1 MTTAKLDRRYLL
13 MIAVGLFILLVVVYP
28 LWQVVFR
35 SFLDAGL
42 FSLKSYRKVFAY
54 PTYYRALLNSVWIS
68 CATGAFCMVLGT
80 LLAFLV
86 VRTDL
91 PGKNFLRTLLVLPYA
106 LPSFFA
112 AIAWI
117 QLLGPQGYLARFV
130 QQYLGFVTVPWNI
143 YSAGGIVFVLTVH
156 YYILVFITVAGALER
171 MDASL
176 EEAARASG
184 ANTYQIMRQITLP
197 LVLPAI
203 MAGA

>member
-1 MTTAKLDRRYLL
+1 MKLDRRYLL

-68 CATGAFCMVLGT
+68 CATGAFCMVSGT

-106 LPSFFA
+106 LPSFFLPSPGSSFWDRKD
-112 AIAWI
+112 IWRDSF
-117 QLLGPQGYLARFV
+117 LSFRVRRPRLG
-130 QQYLGFVTVPWNI
+130 I
-143 YSAGGIVFVLTVH
+143 SI
-156 YYILVFITVAGALER
+156 
-171 MDASL
+171 
-176 EEAARASG
+176 ARAASS
-184 ANTYQIMRQITLP
+184 LF
-197 LVLPAI
+197 
-203 MAGA
+203 